1 LSEVPDYVKASP
13 RWRRLQEMNQ
23 ELEGMSIKFVEY
35 NEFLGRLQRQSARDQ
50 QEYLDFLNEEE
61 NLQK

>member
-1 LSEVPDYVKASP
+1 
-13 RWRRLQEMNQ
+13 MNE